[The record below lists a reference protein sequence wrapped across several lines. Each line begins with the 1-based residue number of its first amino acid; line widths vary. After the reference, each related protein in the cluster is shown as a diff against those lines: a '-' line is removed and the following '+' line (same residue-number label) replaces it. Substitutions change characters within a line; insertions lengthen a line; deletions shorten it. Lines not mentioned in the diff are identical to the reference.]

1 LQRKTDRRGLFLFGL
16 ALLIIVL
23 DQWSKTWVRA
33 NLALNESWMPI
44 AWLDPFVTFTHIHN
58 TGVAFGMLQNRGILF
73 VIVNLVVVAAIIAYY
88 WRIESNSWLL
98 RIALALELGG
108 AIGNLIDRLAR
119 GYVTDFV
126 NVRFFAVF
134 NVADSCITVGAILLG
149 IYALFLDRDQP
160 EVAAQAISADQ
171 PTQDAD

>member
-1 LQRKTDRRGLFLFGL
+1 MIAKTNRRGLFLFSL
-16 ALLIIVL
+16 ALLIVVL

-44 AWLDPFVTFTHIHN
+44 AWLDPFVTLTHIHN

-73 VIVNLVVVAAIIAYY
+73 VIVNLFVVAAIILYY
-88 WRIESNSWLL
+88 WRIESDAWLL
-98 RIALALELGG
+98 RTALALEMGG
-108 AIGNLIDRLAR
+108 AIGNLIDRIAR

-134 NVADSCITVGAILLG
+134 NVADSCITVGAILLA
-149 IYALFLDRDQP
+149 IYALFIERAQP
-160 EVAAQAISADQ
+160 EAAAPPLSVDQ
-171 PTQDAD
+171 PTQDPD

>member
-1 LQRKTDRRGLFLFGL
+1 METKTERRGLFLFSL
-16 ALLIIVL
+16 ALLIVVL

-58 TGVAFGMLQNRGILF
+58 TGVAFGMLQNRGFVF
-73 VIVNLVVVAAIIAYY
+73 VIVNLAVVAAIVVYY
-88 WRIESNSWLL
+88 WRTESDSWLL
-98 RIALALELGG
+98 RTALALELGG

-119 GYVTDFV
+119 GYVTDFI

-134 NVADSCITVGAILLG
+134 NIADSCITVGAILLA
-149 IYALFLDRDQP
+149 IYALFVERDQP
-160 EVAAQAISADQ
+160 DAVAQVVPSDQ
-171 PTQDAD
+171 PTQDAG